1 MPCEAPVPLSPP
13 PGLNTRERNTTP
25 HVMASSALRES
36 ELREPG
42 MIDSRRKSETNPL
55 GCAEACGSE
64 VQSTG
69 GSRQALS
76 QQTFAHHAGV
86 ASSSSINHAASAVNN
101 DASSQSYLNNLNTSR
116 PAGPGP
122 SSQHPTSLGP
132 SNALPN
138 FGGYG
143 SGLITHGPAP
153 GGIASTATCQI
164 R

>member
-1 MPCEAPVPLSPP
+1 M
-13 PGLNTRERNTTP
+13 R
-25 HVMASSALRES
+25 
-36 ELREPG
+36 
-42 MIDSRRKSETNPL
+42 
-55 GCAEACGSE
+55 CAEACGSG

-101 DASSQSYLNNLNTSR
+101 DASFQSYLNNLNTSR

-143 SGLITHGPAP
+143 SGLATHGPAP
-153 GGIASTATCQI
+153 GGNASMASDQI
-164 R
+164 QQHNDNNIQLQMQLQLLFMNFTNLNLNFLRWCRVSESN